1 MSLLRLTWTLRKLHI
16 GAPPIF
22 YRLHRLC
29 PSEPH
34 RSSYLTSS
42 EPPSNTS
49 SESNISLYVNHQHR
63 HKYRTE
69 TWESLTLLSPKRRR
83 SDSRSDRR
91 CRGSDSGSMIK
102 SRNPPTGHLNAER
115 RAVAWVRAVLVG
127 EGKGDEGGD
136 EEKESGELVE
146 HGGLG
151 CGSVSCERVW
161 R

>member
-1 MSLLRLTWTLRKLHI
+1 MSLLTLTWTLRKLHI
-16 GAPPIF
+16 GAPPIL
-22 YRLHRLC
+22 YRLHRLYL
-29 PSEPH
+29 SEPR
-34 RSSYLTSS
+34 RSSSHFIRTS
-42 EPPSNTS
+42 
-49 SESNISLYVNHQHR
+49 IQHIIRVKYQSL
-63 HKYRTE
+63 
-69 TWESLTLLSPKRRR
+69 LTLLSPKRRR